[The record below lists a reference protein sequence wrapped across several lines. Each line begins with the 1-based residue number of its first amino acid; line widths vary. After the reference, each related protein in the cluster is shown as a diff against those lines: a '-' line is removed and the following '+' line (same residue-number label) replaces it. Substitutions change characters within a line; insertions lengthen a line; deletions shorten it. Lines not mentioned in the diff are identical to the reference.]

1 MKKFSTAL
9 QRRIDEVNEF
19 ISRADNPDRFVI
31 PGGFCDSTH
40 YCYVDLEPIVV
51 KNQFVY
57 FTNKRESVYN
67 FITDKRER
75 FNVNNEE
82 DLQSINYYLKV
93 IRRTL
98 KTATI

>member
-1 MKKFSTAL
+1 MKKFPTAL

-19 ISRADNPDRFVI
+19 ISLADNLDLI
-31 PGGFCDSTH
+31 PGGFCGSTH

-57 FTNKRESVYN
+57 FTNKSKSQYN
-67 FITDKRER
+67 LITGKRER
-75 FNVNNEE
+75 LNVNNEE

>member
-1 MKKFSTAL
+1 MKKFPTAL

-19 ISRADNPDRFVI
+19 ISRANRLDLL
-31 PGGFCDSTH
+31 PGGFCESTH

-57 FTNKRESVYN
+57 FTNKRDSPYN
-67 FITDKRER
+67 FITPKRER
-75 FNVNNEE
+75 LNVNNEE
-82 DLQSINYYLKV
+82 DLDGIKYYLKV

-98 KTATI
+98 KSNLD